1 MLLQFNQSMLDI
13 FDKNFKCRPTG
24 SDGPAAK
31 KENPNTKIFASATE
45 HINRVET
52 EMVMVKYKSQL
63 SVKVVTIY
71 IN

>member
-1 MLLQFNQSMLDI
+1 MIKKSSKAYLRAYFQ
-13 FDKNFKCRPTG
+13 CRPTG